1 MPVRAGK
8 VLTNIVVII
17 VAVVVTL
24 GVLEVGFRLFRPQ
37 EHFAVT
43 VNTWDRQVGTRH
55 IPGAR
60 GFVVNPQYKMDLIIN
75 SKGLRDRE
83 FPYAK
88 PPGTRRILCLG
99 GSFTCGYGVGAEQT
113 FAKVLENL
121 LNSDDDEGE
130 RWEVLNGGVGSTGTA
145 HQLAFFQTEGYKYDP
160 DFVLLCFSQATDFW
174 DNIISGLYTLEDG
187 KLIKHDAPRTP
198 SRKIQNIV
206 KWVPGYT
213 TFFAKSHLLNFVK
226 ARVSQHHYR
235 DLAERIQLP
244 EDDTAIEEA
253 EEELTRHLLVA
264 LRDEGAR
271 IGCRLVVTAIPLPR
285 TWGWYDETV
294 ELFEYLETEGI
305 PFVDLSEGFRTAAAQ
320 GSQLIYP
327 KDLHWTQDGHR
338 LAGSILHTFFSQQPA
353 VKPGGQS

>member
-1 MPVRAGK
+1 MPVSARR
-8 VLTNIVVII
+8 VVTNIVVII
-17 VAVVVTL
+17 VAIVITL
-24 GVLEVGFRLFRPQ
+24 GILEVGLRLFQPQ

-43 VNTWDRQVGTRH
+43 VNTWDQQVGTRH

-60 GFVVNPQYKMDLIIN
+60 GFVINPQYEMDLIIN

-88 PPGTRRILCLG
+88 PAATRRILCLG
-99 GSFTCGYGVGAEQT
+99 GSFTCGYGVQAEET
-113 FAKVLENL
+113 FAKVLEHL
-121 LNSDDDEGE
+121 LNSDDQEGE
-130 RWEVLNGGVGSTGTA
+130 KWEVLNCGVGSTGTA

-187 KLIKHDAPRTP
+187 KLVKHDAPRTP

-226 ARVSQHHYR
+226 ARASRYHYR

-244 EDDTAIEEA
+244 DDQSAVEEA
-253 EEELTRHLLVA
+253 EEELTRRLLIA
-264 LRDEGAR
+264 LRDDCER
-271 IGCRLVVTAIPLPR
+271 IGCRLIVTAIPLPR

-294 ELFEYLETEGI
+294 ELLAYLESEGI
-305 PFVDLSEGFRTAAAQ
+305 PFADLSPEFRRAAAQ
-320 GSQLIYP
+320 GTQIIYP
-327 KDLHWTQDGHR
+327 KDLHWTREGHR
-338 LAGSILHTFFSQQPA
+338 LVASILYDFFTQTPTKNPG
-353 VKPGGQS
+353 VKS